1 MAALT
6 LTACQQADLSEE
18 AVQQEQQQ
26 KTKHFTFHVKG
37 DFKMEYADM
46 SRASVRLEDDNT
58 AGITDIWVL
67 DYVTVPG
74 ESSPVLMQQVHQTST
89 DTDFG
94 HPSLDLSYGSHDIKL
109 IASKGDTPVL
119 SASALSWAKV
129 KDTFVL
135 DYPVNVVASSNG
147 NRAPELK
154 RAISGLQIA
163 MQDAVPENVATVKV
177 KLSKHYKTLLLS
189 TLLADTDAEFENT
202 FTFTSTHVGQK
213 ITLNTYTLCPTSD
226 AWTTDVTV
234 TSLDKN
240 NATLSTFTVQ
250 DVELKQNR
258 ITTLKGEI
266 FSRGSGFSVTIDDT
280 WLDPTEIE
288 F

>member
-1 MAALT
+1 
-6 LTACQQADLSEE
+6 
-18 AVQQEQQQ
+18 
-26 KTKHFTFHVKG
+26 
-37 DFKMEYADM
+37 
-46 SRASVRLEDDNT
+46 
-58 AGITDIWVL
+58 
-67 DYVTVPG
+67 
-74 ESSPVLMQQVHQTST
+74 
-89 DTDFG
+89 
-94 HPSLDLSYGSHDIKL
+94 
-109 IASKGDTPVL
+109 
-119 SASALSWAKV
+119 
-129 KDTFVL
+129 
-135 DYPVNVVASSNG
+135 
-147 NRAPELK
+147 
-154 RAISGLQIA
+154 